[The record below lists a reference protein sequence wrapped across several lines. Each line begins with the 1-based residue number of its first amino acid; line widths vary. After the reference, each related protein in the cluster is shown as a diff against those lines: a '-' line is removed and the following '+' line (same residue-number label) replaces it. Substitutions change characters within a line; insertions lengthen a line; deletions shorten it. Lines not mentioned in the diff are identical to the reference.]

1 MFKIGIIGLITIVS
15 YDIIVEIFFDDE
27 DTYHGIFTFFRN
39 LPENTEITPYFL
51 LDIVFG
57 FLWKIS
63 LWLTIYYFSP
73 LHFIIL
79 EVISEFVET
88 TLIIIGIKSDESPK
102 LLQEEKITF
111 IIIYI
116 FIFFFILVFYEIII
130 LNFCKLNFNTKV
142 QIMLRQ
148 KIDEIYDID
157 KDGKLVPAN
166 KGLQNT
172 TILNEEEENEDNNN
186 EPLFQ

>member
-1 MFKIGIIGLITIVS
+1 M
-15 YDIIVEIFFDDE
+15 
-27 DTYHGIFTFFRN
+27 
-39 LPENTEITPYFL
+39 
-51 LDIVFG
+51 
-57 FLWKIS
+57 
-63 LWLTIYYFSP
+63 TIYYFSA
-73 LHFIIL
+73 LHFIII
-79 EVISEFVET
+79 EVIGEIFEV
-88 TLIIIGIKSDESPK
+88 IIILIKNDLIERKNSFNK
-102 LLQEEKITF
+102 RQIITF
-111 IIIYI
+111 YIIYP
-116 FIFFFILVFYEIII
+116 FIFFFVLIFYEIFI
-130 LNFCKLNFNTKV
+130 LNFCKLNYNTKV